1 MRNTIRRNLFKI
13 LCWGLSAIA
22 AAVIILCIGIF
33 SLTDDPKALLQFF
46 MDYRIIKDNYYKDIS
61 DGELFENAAT
71 GMVSGLGDPH
81 SVRLSGKK
89 FDAFMQSTN
98 GEYGG
103 IGVVIGM
110 GNDDNIRILQIF
122 PGSSAEKA
130 KLQTGD
136 IITSVD
142 GENVHELGLE
152 ATSEKVRGESGT
164 HVKIAVKREG
174 EELSFDVERSHI
186 TLPTVQSEI
195 IKEHIGYVH
204 IFSFA
209 KHTSEELEK
218 QLTDLKSKGANKLI
232 VDLRMNP
239 GGMLDAVVAVANQ
252 LLTKGTVV
260 SYHTKSGND
269 KKFDIAGVENV
280 MPMVILIDKNSAS
293 ASEIFA
299 GAVQDKKE
307 GIIMGETSY
316 GKGTVQVI
324 IQDGSH
330 SALKISVA
338 EYRTAAGRSIDK
350 IGIVPDVKVE
360 QTGQIF
366 NREAD
371 NVLQKAIEILSH

>member
-1 MRNTIRRNLFKI
+1 M
-13 LCWGLSAIA
+13 
-22 AAVIILCIGIF
+22 
-33 SLTDDPKALLQFF
+33 
-46 MDYRIIKDNYYKDIS
+46 
-61 DGELFENAAT
+61 
-71 GMVSGLGDPH
+71 
-81 SVRLSGKK
+81 
-89 FDAFMQSTN
+89 
-98 GEYGG
+98 
-103 IGVVIGM
+103 
-110 GNDDNIRILQIF
+110 
-122 PGSSAEKA
+122 
-130 KLQTGD
+130 
-136 IITSVD
+136 
-142 GENVHELGLE
+142 
-152 ATSEKVRGESGT
+152 
-164 HVKIAVKREG
+164 
-174 EELSFDVERSHI
+174 
-186 TLPTVQSEI
+186 
-195 IKEHIGYVH
+195 
-204 IFSFA
+204 
-209 KHTSEELEK
+209 
-218 QLTDLKSKGANKLI
+218 TDLKSKGANKLI

-366 NREAD
+366 NREDD